1 MFIREFRHKSIANTL
16 LKRATTVA
24 LLCLVSH
31 PVLALDRIKLAT
43 QIWTPYQTVD
53 ENGVIGGV
61 VVDRVQCAMRR
72 MTQPYEIH
80 VMRWDKAQ
88 LVVETEQMDGFFS
101 GAANSQRATYATPS
115 DPVVSEYLAWF
126 IAPNV
131 TQDLNDET
139 SKYNLR
145 YGAKFNTSKWLF
157 LKRQGYNVI
166 KKPRDADAL
175 LQMLWQGDLDVAY
188 EYELVFEESL
198 KKAGIPLDY
207 FKKIRLRK
215 QDLMMHFSKSF
226 LAKSPN
232 FLETF
237 NTSLAKCL

>member
-1 MFIREFRHKSIANTL
+1 MLVCKHSVKVTL
-16 LKRATTVA
+16 ERAACAALLLLVCGFTVA
-24 LLCLVSH
+24 Q
-31 PVLALDRIKLAT
+31 DRVKLAT

-53 ENGVIGGV
+53 QNGTIGGV
-61 VVDRVQCAMRR
+61 AVDRVKCTMQKMGR
-72 MTQPYEIH
+72 PYEIH

-88 LVVETEQMDGFFS
+88 LMVETGHMDGFFS
-101 GAANSQRATYATPS
+101 GSTNSQRATYATPS
-115 DPVVSEYLAWF
+115 SPVVSEYLAWF
-126 IAPNV
+126 IAPSV
-131 TQDLNDET
+131 TQDLDDET

-188 EYELVFEESL
+188 EYELVFEDSL

-207 FKKIRLRK
+207 FKKVRLKK
-215 QDLMMHFSKSF
+215 QDLMMHFSKNF
-226 LAKSPN
+226 LSETPN
-232 FLETF
+232 FLERF
-237 NTSLAKCL
+237 NASLEKCL